1 MPGSLKKSSTGR
13 DWQIKKRSAPLDQK
27 ITQTIKQAAAQMR
40 KSRVVNNS
48 TCGRPWKQ
56 PLTEIQGRVRNVEYR
71 VQPFTGRRG
80 LHIDVATGSQQDTV
94 IHVYPQRLTA
104 KCPSV
109 FHFTVG
115 ESITVTGSEFFT
127 GRGGS
132 EQNICAA
139 VLTQGKKKLAVR
151 DSVSGDLER
160 HLCCSEICEKNCA
173 GLPPMCDMMCMG
185 NCRNRKMMTVFRDL
199 PFCPSCDEKYTTTT
213 FDY

>member
-1 MPGSLKKSSTGR
+1 
-13 DWQIKKRSAPLDQK
+13 
-27 ITQTIKQAAAQMR
+27 
-40 KSRVVNNS
+40 
-48 TCGRPWKQ
+48 
-56 PLTEIQGRVRNVEYR
+56 
-71 VQPFTGRRG
+71 
-80 LHIDVATGSQQDTV
+80 
-94 IHVYPQRLTA
+94 
-104 KCPSV
+104 
-109 FHFTVG
+109 
-115 ESITVTGSEFFT
+115 
-127 GRGGS
+127 GS